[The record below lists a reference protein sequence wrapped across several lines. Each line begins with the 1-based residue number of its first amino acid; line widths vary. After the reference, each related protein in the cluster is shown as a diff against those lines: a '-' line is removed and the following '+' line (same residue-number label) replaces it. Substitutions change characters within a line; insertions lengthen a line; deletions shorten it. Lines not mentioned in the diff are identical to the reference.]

1 VGAGHIQIPAEF
13 NRPGIVELGSQI
25 LIEERKLNLPYLVV
39 SLYLLPKI
47 SPDPPLQ
54 QWCGN
59 LCGSNRYVLHC
70 YNMIPVSGGVCRIRV

>member
-1 VGAGHIQIPAEF
+1 MGAGHIQIPAEF

-54 QWCGN
+54 MLWQFVW
-59 LCGSNRYVLHC
+59 
-70 YNMIPVSGGVCRIRV
+70 